1 MSIRTHKK
9 KVGLDDIVENHRDLP
24 WLPTEII
31 IAHPMRTCQ
40 VPGMRLCGIR
50 DTSEDLIRLEGLMC
64 ISRRDLRVLYQ
75 WFLCEDLED
84 I

>member
-9 KVGLDDIVENHRDLP
+9 KVGLDDIVENHQDLP

-40 VPGMRLCGIR
+40 PPSMRLCGIR

-75 WFLCEDLED
+75 
-84 I
+84 